1 MRLMVFLRTSARVTS
16 SSPRYT
22 FPHYCADRPVAV
34 RNTLW
39 EDVGV
44 VRKPSGLQAGADV
57 LSDLAHT
64 SIGLYITSE
73 LSPAT
78 VDLRNGGYS

>member
-1 MRLMVFLRTSARVTS
+1 MEHFFK
-16 SSPRYT
+16 T
-22 FPHYCADRPVAV
+22 FVHACCQKCL

-44 VRKPSGLQAGADV
+44 VRKPSGLQEGSKV
-57 LSDLAHT
+57 LADLAEASGRLYET
-64 SIGLYITSE
+64 SS

-78 VDLRNGGYS
+78 VDLLNGTVLFPLDELNVIS